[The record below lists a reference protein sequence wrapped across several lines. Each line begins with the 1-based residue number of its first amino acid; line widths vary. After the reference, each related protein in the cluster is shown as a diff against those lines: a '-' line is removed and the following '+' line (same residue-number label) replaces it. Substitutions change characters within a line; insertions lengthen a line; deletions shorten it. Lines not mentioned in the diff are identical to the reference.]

1 MRAVD
6 SATSQVCTVTVMT
19 NSTDP
24 PSTIDDV
31 WASLNDGE
39 TERLSEYRKRA
50 AALKK
55 KSKISVVDLIKL
67 TEKKEKDRERI
78 AADII
83 ATDSATLTL
92 KSSKKKKAISASCVN
107 DRLRVSEL
115 SINNIADD
123 TGLSNLGHISPEV
136 DTASK
141 SQIGSTS
148 NEQLTVLRISVATEA
163 GSSSAI
169 LITANEMSSMI
180 ARDLN
185 SSSAEDIN
193 TRRKALQKLHKIL
206 FSEYTMSTADYNVV
220 FRDCCKSVFRR
231 FSDPS
236 EKCRE
241 LSLKITQSFFDYAS
255 DFVPILAYFFP
266 MLMQRLPGGLAYDE
280 DMKVFVTD
288 IETHEAYRRG
298 KAVDRQDKSGGAY
311 GILTHSV
318 VEESEEIRNLS
329 CKVLGSLLR
338 KTAAIGVS
346 SMLHPYFHEVIM
358 YLQMQLRD
366 PFPDLKAEACGV
378 LELLARTE
386 EFNSGEVISLCN
398 TC

>member
-1 MRAVD
+1 
-6 SATSQVCTVTVMT
+6 MT
-19 NSTDP
+19 NCIDP
-24 PSTIDDV
+24 QLTIDDV
-31 WASLNDGE
+31 WASLNEGE

-50 AALKK
+50 AVLKN
-55 KSKISVVDLIKL
+55 KSRISVVDLIKL
-67 TEKKEKDRERI
+67 TEKKVKIKEKI
-78 AADII
+78 AAGII
-83 ATDSATLTL
+83 GIDSALPTSKLP
-92 KSSKKKKAISASCVN
+92 KKKKAALAPCVN
-107 DRLRVSEL
+107 ERLSVSEL
-115 SINNIADD
+115 SINNIADN
-123 TGLSNLGHISPEV
+123 TELSNLGRISLEV

-141 SQIGSTS
+141 SPSGSMS
-148 NEQLTVLRISVATEA
+148 DVQLTVLRNSATA
-163 GSSSAI
+163 T

-180 ARDLN
+180 ARDIN
-185 SSSAEDIN
+185 STNAEDVN
-193 TRRKALQKLHKIL
+193 TRRRALQKLHKIM
-206 FSEYTMSTADYNVV
+206 FIEYTMCTGDYNEV
-220 FRDCCKSVFRR
+220 FRDCCKSIFRR

-298 KAVDRQDKSGGAY
+298 KAVDRQDKTGGAY

-318 VEESEEIRNLS
+318 IEESEEIRNLS

-338 KTAAIGVS
+338 KTAAIGAS

-358 YLQMQLRD
+358 YLQMQLKD

-386 EFNSGEVISLCN
+386 EFNSG
-398 TC
+398 

>member
-1 MRAVD
+1 
-6 SATSQVCTVTVMT
+6 MT
-19 NSTDP
+19 NSMDIPT
-24 PSTIDDV
+24 TVDDV

-55 KSKISVVDLIKL
+55 KSKISVVGLIKL
-67 TEKKEKDRERI
+67 TERKEKDKEKI
-78 AADII
+78 AAAIT
-83 ATDSATLTL
+83 ATDPVNLTS
-92 KSSKKKKAISASCVN
+92 KPKKKRPIPANCVN
-107 DRLRVSEL
+107 DRLSVAEL
-115 SINNIADD
+115 SINTITDSD
-123 TGLSNLGHISPEV
+123 GGSILRHISAGV
-136 DTASK
+136 DTTSK
-141 SQIGSTS
+141 IQTKSMCDT
-148 NEQLTVLRISVATEA
+148 QLTVQGGGITAGD
-163 GSSSAI
+163 GSSSST
-169 LITANEMSSMI
+169 LITANEMLSLI

-185 SSSAEDIN
+185 SANAEDVNI
-193 TRRKALQKLHKIL
+193 RRKALQKLHRTL
-206 FSEYTMSTADYNVV
+206 FTENSLSTGDYNQV

-241 LSLKITQSFFDYAS
+241 LSLKITQSFFDCAS

-266 MLMQRLPGGLAYDE
+266 MFMQRLPGGLAYDE

-288 IETHEAYRRG
+288 IEAHEAYRRG
-298 KAVDRQDKSGGAY
+298 KAVDRQDKAGGAY
-311 GILTHSV
+311 GMLTYSV

-329 CKVLGSLLR
+329 CKVLGTLLR
-338 KTAAIGVS
+338 KAAAIGAS
-346 SMLHPYFHEVIM
+346 SMLHPYFHEVVM

-386 EFNSGEVISLCN
+386 EFNSG
-398 TC
+398 

>member
-1 MRAVD
+1 
-6 SATSQVCTVTVMT
+6 MT
-19 NSTDP
+19 NAIDP
-24 PSTIDDV
+24 PSAIDDV

-39 TERLSEYRKRA
+39 TERLIEYRKRA

-67 TEKKEKDRERI
+67 TEKKEKDKEKI
-78 AADII
+78 TAEII
-83 ATDSATLTL
+83 TGDSATLPL
-92 KSSKKKKAISASCVN
+92 KSAKKKKSIPVTCVD
-107 DRLRVSEL
+107 DRLSVTEL
-115 SINNIADD
+115 SIHNNIADNI
-123 TGLSNLGHISPEV
+123 GMSNLGHTSPEV
-136 DTASK
+136 DTASR
-141 SQIGSTS
+141 SQMGSIGHVQQTALRAATS
-148 NEQLTVLRISVATEA
+148 AEGGIS
-163 GSSSAI
+163 SPI

-180 ARDLN
+180 ARDFN
-185 SSSAEDIN
+185 STNAEDVN
-193 TRRKALQKLHKIL
+193 TRRKALQKLHRTL
-206 FSEYTMSTADYNVV
+206 FTAYTMCTGDYNEV

-241 LSLKITQSFFDYAS
+241 LSLKISQSFFDCAS

-298 KAVDRQDKSGGAY
+298 KAVDRQDKTGGAY

-338 KTAAIGVS
+338 KTAAIGAS

-386 EFNSGEVISLCN
+386 EFNSGEEISVCH